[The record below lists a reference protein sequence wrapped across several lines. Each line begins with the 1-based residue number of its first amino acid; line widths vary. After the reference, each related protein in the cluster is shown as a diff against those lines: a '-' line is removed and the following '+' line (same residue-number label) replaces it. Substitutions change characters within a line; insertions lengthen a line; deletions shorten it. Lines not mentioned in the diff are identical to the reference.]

1 MASDASLT
9 AADPLGLDEGDLA
22 VKGFFDGTHRLISP
36 ERTLERMRPLMP
48 VMGITRL
55 AVLTG
60 LDIVGLPV
68 VMAVRPNARSLAVSS
83 GKGLTLAAAM
93 ASALM
98 EAIELYHAERV
109 SLPLLLST
117 HREMRCSHAVV
128 DLDRLPRLS
137 VSRFHDDRPILWAEG
152 FDLLSRE
159 SKWLPFEL
167 VHSNFSLPFPAGSGC
182 FPMNS
187 NGLASGNHVLEAV
200 SHGLCEVVE
209 RDALALW
216 HRRSIAWK
224 RRHRLDLRTIT
235 DMNCVT
241 ALDRLDA
248 AGLDAGVWNITSDL
262 GVPAFECLI
271 VDRDPQVFQR
281 AYATSGSG
289 CHPDR
294 DTALLRA
301 ITEAAQGRMIYIA
314 GSRDDRDRDA
324 YEEASDPNL
333 VQGVRSEIAAT
344 SGPQQSFRAAPTSS
358 QPTFAQDVRW
368 QLDRLRAAG
377 VDEVLVIDLA
387 RPEFQVPVV
396 RVIVPGLEGVDGA
409 PGYVEGPRAR
419 AVSAS

>member
-9 AADPLGLDEGDLA
+9 AEDPLGLDNGDTA

-48 VMGITRL
+48 AMGITRL

-98 EAIELYHAERV
+98 EAVELYHAERV
-109 SLPLLLST
+109 GVPLLLST
-117 HREMRCSHAVV
+117 YREMRCSHAVV

-137 VSRFHDDRPILWAEG
+137 VSRFHHDRPILWAEG

-167 VHSNFSLPFPAGSGC
+167 VHNNFSLPFPAGSGC

-187 NGLASGNHVLEAV
+187 NGLASGNHILEAV
-200 SHGLCEVVE
+200 SHGLCEVIE

-216 HRRSIAWK
+216 HRRSIACK
-224 RRHRLDLRTIT
+224 RRRRIDLRTIT
-235 DMNCVT
+235 DANCVT
-241 ALDRLDA
+241 ALDRLTT
-248 AGLDAGVWNITSDL
+248 AGLDAGVWNITSDV
-262 GVPAFECLI
+262 GIPAFECLI
-271 VDRDPQVFQR
+271 VDRDPQVFR
-281 AYATSGSG
+281 RTYATSGSG
-289 CHPDR
+289 CHPDPG
-294 DTALLRA
+294 TALLRA

-324 YEEASDPNL
+324 YDESSDPNV
-333 VQGVRSEIAAT
+333 VQGVRTDIADT
-344 SGPQQSFRAAPTSS
+344 SGPRQRFEPAPASIR
-358 QPTFAQDVRW
+358 PAFAQDVRW
-368 QLDRLRAAG
+368 QLDQLRAAG
-377 VDEVLVIDLA
+377 VDEVLVVDLA
-387 RPEFQVPVV
+387 RAEFQVPVV
-396 RVIVPGLEGVDGA
+396 RVIVPGLEGIDGA
-409 PGYVEGPRAR
+409 PGYLEGPRAR
-419 AVSAS
+419 AVSAL